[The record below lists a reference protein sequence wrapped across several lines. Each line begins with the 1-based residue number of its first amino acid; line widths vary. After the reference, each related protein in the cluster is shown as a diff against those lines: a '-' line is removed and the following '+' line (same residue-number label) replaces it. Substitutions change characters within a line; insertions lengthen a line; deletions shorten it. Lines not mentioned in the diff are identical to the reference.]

1 MGLVNQTITFT
12 AGIVPTAS
20 QWTNQFTTLYN
31 LVNGQLDSANVDKV
45 SSDGIMV
52 LDTAQT
58 RTAALTMSQ
67 AGLAF
72 SGAISASAWTT
83 NGVVLKTAAATYT
96 DTSTAGS
103 GTSATAVI
111 NSFGI
116 PTLAA
121 TNASVTTTDAATVYI
136 AGAPA
141 AGTNQTLTNAYSLWV
156 DAGAV
161 RLDGSLTASGGGSLT
176 GTWSD
181 LGTVTTVDINGGT
194 VDGAVVGGAAA
205 AAGTFTTL
213 AGTTSVVAAS
223 DITITS
229 GSIISASGAITFGNE
244 NLSTTG
250 TLASGALT
258 VTGAGSVTTSM
269 TAASVLATSN
279 DSGAIGASGTAF
291 SDLFLASG
299 AVVNFNAGDVTITH
313 ASNSLAIE
321 GGNVFIGDTANANMT
336 QGLTINQGAND
347 DEIFALKS
355 SLVTHGVTDTTETD
369 TYFSIRQASATNGGV
384 QAQCFS
390 EDEIAL
396 NLWGVHTNDNTTKTA
411 AGTSTVRVTSLKKS
425 GTSVG
430 GPGANANLFSV
441 FNGGVGT
448 VFIVDAEGDL
458 FADGGTSSTN
468 MVTQYDEFEDA
479 QLIRAFSTMG
489 NAQNVIKDKWD
500 NFVQYNEDTLVELGI
515 LGAPLKDKPLY
526 NVTKLQKLQNG
537 AIWQLYTQIM
547 DMAERI
553 EENVPQL
560 RGKLIPQIGA

>member
-1 MGLVNQTITFT
+1 MGLVNQTITFS

-20 QWTNQFTTLYN
+20 AWTNQFTTLYN

-83 NGVVLKTAAATYT
+83 NGLVLKTAAATYT

-103 GTSATAVI
+103 GTSASAVI
-111 NSFGI
+111 NSFGV

-194 VDGAVVGGAAA
+194 IDGATIGGASAG
-205 AAGTFTTL
+205 AGTFTTL

-229 GSIISASGAITFGNE
+229 GSILSASGTITFGDE

-250 TLASGALT
+250 TLGAGATT
-258 VTGAGSVTTSM
+258 VTSLL
-269 TAASVLATSN
+269 ASSDDV
-279 DSGAIGASGTAF
+279 GAIGASGTAF

-299 AVVNFNAGDVTITH
+299 AVVNFNAGNVSLTH
-313 ASNSLAIE
+313 AT
-321 GGNVFIGDTANANMT
+321 D
-336 QGLTINQGAND
+336 
-347 DEIFALKS
+347 K
-355 SLVTHGVTDTTETD
+355 VTMATTG
-369 TYFSIRQASATNGGV
+369 ASAT
-384 QAQCFS
+384 S
-390 EDEIAL
+390 EFLLDA
-396 NLWGVHTNDNTTKTA
+396 
-411 AGTSTVRVTSLKKS
+411 S
-425 GTSVG
+425 GTSGTGRAEITV
-430 GPGANANLFSV
+430 NAKT
-441 FNGGVGT
+441 GVGSRVAFAQAGT
-448 VFIVDAEGDL
+448 DIWLAGAGAVSDGGSLEFYDVAGGITPLAIATGGSAAFLSTAGTLASFGIAAGGAQALAQINLDASASSGTGRAEIQINAKTGVGSRLD
-458 FADGGTSSTN
+458 FQQGGTSQWLVGAGAVSDGTN
-468 MVTQYDEFEDA
+468 FEFYSSANVLRMTTTNNVMVGTGAIATTATDGFLYIPSCA
-479 QLIRAFSTMG
+479 
-489 NAQNVIKDKWD
+489 
-500 NFVQYNEDTLVELGI
+500 
-515 LGAPLKDKPLY
+515 GAPTGVPTDYSNLSAMVHDTTNNRFYLY
-526 NVTKLQKLQNG
+526 DHVSN
-537 AIWQLYTQIM
+537 AWQYAALT
-547 DMAERI
+547 
-553 EENVPQL
+553 
-560 RGKLIPQIGA
+560 